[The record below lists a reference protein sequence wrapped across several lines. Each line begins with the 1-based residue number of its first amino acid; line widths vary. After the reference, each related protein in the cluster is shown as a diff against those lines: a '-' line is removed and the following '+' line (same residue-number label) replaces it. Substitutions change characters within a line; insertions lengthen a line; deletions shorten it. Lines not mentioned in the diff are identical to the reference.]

1 METLMAHT
9 ETEHEVMAALGHG
22 NRDMEAALSA
32 ILWSLGIRPKRDG
45 YRYLMAAVPL
55 LAKDITQSLM
65 KELYPA
71 VAEACGA
78 ASVSAV
84 DQSIGRA
91 IREAWKQGDKQAWRR
106 IIPADESGELTRPK
120 NKDFM
125 RRLAVLLY
133 HMPGKIMEEIEMELN
148 ENNRLKQLLR
158 ETRQEAREDGIRQG
172 KILATTAALRR
183 LVQKMGMTPQEAMSL
198 LEIPKKERRTYARIL
213 ANRERQRQE
222 RAENNRSPY

>member
-9 ETEHEVMAALGHG
+9 ETEHEVMAALGQG
-22 NRDMEAALSA
+22 NRDMEAVLAA

-55 LAKDITQSLM
+55 LAEDITRSLM

-78 ASVSAV
+78 VSVSAV

-91 IREAWKQGDKQAWRR
+91 IREAWEEREEQAWKR
-106 IIPADESGELTRPK
+106 IFPARSGTMTRPK

-125 RRLAVLLY
+125 RRLAVVLC
-133 HMPGKIMEEIEMELN
+133 HMPGKIMEEIEMDLN
-148 ENNRLKQLLR
+148 KSNSLEELLR

-172 KILATTAALRR
+172 KIVATTAAL
-183 LVQKMGMTPQEAMSL
+183 KMIMKNMKISPQEAMIL
-198 LEIPKKERRTYARIL
+198 LEIPRKERKTYEKIL
-213 ANRERQRQE
+213 ANRERQKCE
-222 RAENNRSPY
+222 TSKAEK

>member
-1 METLMAHT
+1 METAYEEMERMEDVSEQHG
-9 ETEHEVMAALGHG
+9 ETGKAAV
-22 NRDMEAALSA
+22 LSA

-91 IREAWKQGDKQAWRR
+91 IREAWEEREEQVWKR
-106 IIPADESGELTRPK
+106 IFPAGSGTLTRPK

-148 ENNRLKQLLR
+148 ENNKLEQLLR

-213 ANRERQRQE
+213 ANRARQRQE

>member
-9 ETEHEVMAALGHG
+9 ETEYEGISALGRG
-22 NRDMEAALSA
+22 NRDMEAVLSA

-55 LAKDITQSLM
+55 LARDITQSLM

-78 ASVSAV
+78 VSVSAV

-91 IREAWKQGDKQAWRR
+91 IREAWEEREELAWKR
-106 IIPADESGELTRPK
+106 IFPARSGTLIRPK

-125 RRLAVLLY
+125 RRLAVLLC

-148 ENNRLKQLLR
+148 KSNGLEALLR
-158 ETRQEAREDGIRQG
+158 ETRREAREDGIRQG
-172 KILATTAALRR
+172 KIVATTAAL
-183 LVQKMGMTPQEAMSL
+183 KMILKNMKLSPEEAMSL
-198 LEIPKKERRTYARIL
+198 LEIPKRERRTYERIL
-213 ANRERQRQE
+213 ANRERQKATR
-222 RAENNRSPY
+222 